1 MNDRAVSLEERV
13 RQLSPT
19 KRKFLAQ
26 RLKGLGAPPEEKRS
40 VVGERWL
47 IAYVLCDDRSL
58 RSADRLRGAM
68 VAELPQYMMP
78 SDFVFVDSLP
88 RTPNG
93 KIDRAGL
100 PRPEI
105 ARAKPQSLVG
115 PRSDVESAVCA
126 IWQQV
131 LGIDR
136 ISIHDDFFELG
147 GHSLVA
153 AQIQYSIK
161 DIFQVD
167 LSIRDLF
174 ESTTVAKL
182 SATIIANEIRPG
194 RTERIAHAM
203 KLVGDLSEADAIER
217 LKKRGR
223 GDSP

>member
-1 MNDRAVSLEERV
+1 MNDRAVPLEERV

-26 RLKGLGAPPEEKRS
+26 RLKELGAPPEEKRS
-40 VVGERWL
+40 GVGGRRL
-47 IAYVLCDDRSL
+47 IAYVLCYDRSL
-58 RSADRLRGAM
+58 RSADRLRDAIM
-68 VAELPQYMMP
+68 AELPQYMMP

-93 KIDRAGL
+93 KIDREAL

-105 ARAKPQSLVG
+105 ARARPQLLVG
-115 PRSDVESAVCA
+115 PRNDVESAVCA

-131 LGIDR
+131 LGVDR

-182 SATIIANEIRPG
+182 SATIIANETRPG
-194 RTERIAHAM
+194 RTERIARAM
-203 KLVGDLSEADAIER
+203 KLVGSLSEADVIER
-217 LKKRGR
+217 LEKRGR
-223 GDSP
+223 GDIQ